1 MWPPFTPAGLCPLS
15 EFQCHQC
22 QHHRPCRD
30 RVCLLVTGGQVF
42 SLHRGCLQ
50 ISPSLLLMPSMR
62 PHHKPLEATG
72 RQGSSVFPNTV
83 TDKPHS
89 PDVIHRLTET
99 EHSRSQGALP
109 PRISRWV
116 LPPRPRARA
125 TLALIF
131 LPELKV
137 FKGLLTLN
145 YLCLLQVQIISAILQ
160 NKFILPTSLWG
171 SFLHKNKNPFGVLT
185 NPVAT

>member
-1 MWPPFTPAGLCPLS
+1 MSTPQALQGQSL
-15 EFQCHQC
+15 
-22 QHHRPCRD
+22 R
-30 RVCLLVTGGQVF
+30 VTGGEVF

-62 PHHKPLEATG
+62 LYHKTLEATG

-89 PDVIHRLTET
+89 PDVIYRLTET
-99 EHSRSQGALP
+99 KHSRSQGALP
-109 PRISRWV
+109 PRISWWV

-131 LPELKV
+131 FLELKV
-137 FKGLLTLN
+137 FKGLTSRVTLN

-160 NKFILPTSLWG
+160 NKFILPT
-171 SFLHKNKNPFGVLT
+171 F
-185 NPVAT
+185 PVSVDPSCIKIKIPSVS